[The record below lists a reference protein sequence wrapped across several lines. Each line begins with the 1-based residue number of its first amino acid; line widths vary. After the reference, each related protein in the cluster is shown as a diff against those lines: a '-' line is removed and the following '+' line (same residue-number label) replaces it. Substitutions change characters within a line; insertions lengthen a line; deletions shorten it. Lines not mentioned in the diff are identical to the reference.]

1 MKINFEADLVRS
13 QLFSGVHSVWIAF
26 VSAVILIAMSGC
38 SQLMGGLRP
47 DLNDEYSYE
56 KQPTL
61 GGRFTEGGFLDEE
74 NGRSPSSEDIAHN
87 ERKSTA
93 SGRMGGQGTWIGAA
107 EEDRNALRRPASDE
121 DDQHRLAERPVM
133 QKKYKSGNR
142 ASREDFV
149 DDSRDDGSLWT
160 SEGQTNYFMTKNQI
174 KSQGDLVT
182 IIVDEDFLK
191 DVASEIK
198 RTMTPD
204 EREVQM
210 DLAQERARRVAMGL
224 PEKDDPAAKN
234 DQVANSQSAANRAPG
249 SEGEVNVPAVSWAQ
263 VDLLKSMELKVGD
276 AVMTEVLERYPNGN
290 YKLRGV
296 KRVRMNGQTKMVSV
310 LAIAKNSDIT
320 ADETIPAGKL
330 YEYRIESV
338 R

>member
-1 MKINFEADLVRS
+1 MSRP
-13 QLFSGVHSVWIAF
+13 QLFSGMHSVLIAF
-26 VSAVILIAMSGC
+26 ASAAILFAISGC
-38 SQLMGGLRP
+38 SQILGGLRP

-56 KQPTL
+56 KQPTQ

-74 NGRSPSSEDIAHN
+74 NGRSPSSDDIAHN
-87 ERKSTA
+87 ERRSTA
-93 SGRMGGQGTWIGAA
+93 SGRMGGQGSWIESG
-107 EEDRNALRRPASDE
+107 EENRNALRKPASE
-121 DDQHRLAERPVM
+121 DDEQNRLADRPVM
-133 QKKYKSGNR
+133 QKKYKNGNR
-142 ASREDFV
+142 ASRADFV

-160 SEGQTNYFMTKNQI
+160 SEGQTNYFLTKNQI

-182 IIVDEDFLK
+182 IVVDENFLK
-191 DVASEIK
+191 DVAAELK
-198 RTMTPD
+198 RTMSPD

-210 DLAQERARRVAMGL
+210 DLAQERARRSAMGL
-224 PEKDDPAAKN
+224 AEKDDPAAKK
-234 DQVANSQSAANRAPG
+234 DQVANTQSAANRAPG
-249 SEGEVNVPAVSWAQ
+249 SEGEVSVPAVTWAQ
-263 VDLLKSMELKVGD
+263 VDLLKTMDLKVGD

-296 KRVRMNGQTKMVSV
+296 KRVRMNGQIKTVSV